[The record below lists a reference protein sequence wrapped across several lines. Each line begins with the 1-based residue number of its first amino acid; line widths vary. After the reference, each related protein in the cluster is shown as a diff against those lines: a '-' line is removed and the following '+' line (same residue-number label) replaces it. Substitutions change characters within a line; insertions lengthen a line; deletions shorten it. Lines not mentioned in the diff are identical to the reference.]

1 MSAWS
6 KDAGERVGW
15 TFVQAAV
22 AGVGS
27 EALALAIVDADVSV
41 LRGALVAGIAA
52 VLAAV
57 KAIAARRIGD
67 RDSAST
73 LRPVRTSDH
82 PMPGF
87 VHYDPDG
94 DRQ

>member
-6 KDAGERVGW
+6 KDASERIGW

-27 EALALAIVDADVSV
+27 EALALAIVDTDVSV

-57 KAIAARRIGD
+57 KAIAAKRIGD
-67 RDSAST
+67 PHSAST
-73 LRPVRTSDH
+73 LKPVTVRDH
-82 PMPGF
+82 PLPGF
-87 VHYDPDG
+87 THYEPDN
-94 DRQ
+94 REQ